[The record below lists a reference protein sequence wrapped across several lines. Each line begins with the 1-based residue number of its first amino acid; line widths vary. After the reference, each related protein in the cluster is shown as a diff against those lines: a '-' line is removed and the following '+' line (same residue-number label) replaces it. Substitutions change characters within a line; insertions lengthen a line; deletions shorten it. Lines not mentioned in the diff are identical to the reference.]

1 MSEQVKEVAKE
12 SKTFTAIGGFD
23 MVPVLNGHVLAEVFD
38 IQYQETFYS
47 MDSGEAFDTDKFS
60 PISGIMR
67 AYVFNSSPIKSHM
80 NRNGEDEFIVFFK
93 NDEGVS
99 IRFEGFRFIERKGG
113 FNTDN
118 LVDEES
124 FLFACDELVFDD
136 KTPYGYLGEKHKSTF
151 GYKEKVVESA

>member
-12 SKTFTAIGGFD
+12 SKAFTAIGGFD

-38 IQYQETFYS
+38 IQYGEKFYS
-47 MDSGEAFDTDKFS
+47 MESGEALDLDKFD
-60 PISGIMR
+60 PISGIIR
-67 AYVFNSSPIKSHM
+67 AYVFNRSIRQYM
-80 NRNGEDEFIVFFK
+80 NHNGEDEFVVFFK

-118 LVDEES
+118 LVDEEA
-124 FLFACDELVFDD
+124 FLFACKDIVFDSN
-136 KTPYGYLGEKHKSTF
+136 TPYGYLGEKYKSTF